1 MKKGISMAMS
11 TRPIK
16 SNIETLRGTDMGFR
30 FGNRV
35 VALPCGGDIRRL

>member
-16 SNIETLRGTDMGFR
+16 SNIETLRGTGIGVPVR
-30 FGNRV
+30 
-35 VALPCGGDIRRL
+35 